1 MTLDPL
7 DKKLIS
13 ILNRNGRE
21 NNSDIARELSISEGT
36 VRNRIKKLTDSGI
49 LKVSGLL
56 NPDTVPEKQLVFL
69 GVKIAVSK
77 DLRNLAEKIS
87 ILEGVQAAYITT
99 GRYDIIVEVWL
110 NVKYGLIQF
119 LSETLASI
127 DGITSTESFLIMK
140 SYNKWISQ
148 EEN

>member
-87 ILEGVQAAYITT
+87 VLEGVQAAYITT

-148 EEN
+148 EEE

>member
-13 ILNRNGRE
+13 ILNRDGRE
-21 NNSDIARELSISEGT
+21 NNSDIAKELLISEGT
-36 VRNRIKKLTDSGI
+36 VRNRIKKLTDSGV

-77 DLRNLAEKIS
+77 DLRKLAEKIS
-87 ILEGVQAAYITT
+87 VLEGVQAAYITT

-148 EEN
+148 EEQ